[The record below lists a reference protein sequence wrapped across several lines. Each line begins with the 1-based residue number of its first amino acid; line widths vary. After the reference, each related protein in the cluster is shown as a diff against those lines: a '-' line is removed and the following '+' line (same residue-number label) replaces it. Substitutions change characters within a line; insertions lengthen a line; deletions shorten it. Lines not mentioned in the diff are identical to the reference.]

1 LFAVVGSPKGIY
13 ESMPGDDYVRI
24 GVAAPDGKWYLRFY
38 ATWDDEGEVL
48 MGDYDATLPS
58 ALAEGFREVVPT
70 LKASIQEEASG
81 EYFRRVVAGGVWEDT
96 VTSRWDRLA
105 ISGA

>member
-1 LFAVVGSPKGIY
+1 
-13 ESMPGDDYVRI
+13 MPGDDYVRI